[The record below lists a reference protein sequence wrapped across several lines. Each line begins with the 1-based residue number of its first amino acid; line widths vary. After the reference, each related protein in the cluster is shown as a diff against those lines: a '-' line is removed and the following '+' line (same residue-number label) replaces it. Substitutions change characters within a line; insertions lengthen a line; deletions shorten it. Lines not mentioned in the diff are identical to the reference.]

1 MTQLNLFLGL
11 LEIVTQL
18 LEIGADS
25 ATTYEARQLIDS
37 LVEDFEESK
46 SDEIEQS
53 PLVLMLTK
61 IATKETTMP
70 LELKKYFLVR
80 ECFQV
85 VENSQLEPEIFL
97 DFLPLPEESIPYLD
111 KLRIGAF
118 IILNDLL
125 KVDVTSCSVHKAH
138 MELDA
143 ILAEHEQVQANIE
156 EGFMVDSC
164 LDQLFPTTMSALD
177 MLRIIPESEVGFNA
191 IV

>member
-1 MTQLNLFLGL
+1 M
-11 LEIVTQL
+11 LEV
-18 LEIGADS
+18 GADS
-25 ATTYEARQLIDS
+25 ATTYEARQLIES
-37 LVEDFEESK
+37 LVEDFQESE
-46 SDEIEQS
+46 SGEMEQS
-53 PLVLMLTK
+53 PLLLMLTN

-85 VENSQLEPEIFL
+85 VENSQLETEIFL
-97 DFLPLPEESIPYLD
+97 DLPPLPEENTTYLA

-156 EGFMVDSC
+156 ECFRVDSC
-164 LDQLFPTTMSALD
+164 LDHLFPNLENTLNALTIYPN
-177 MLRIIPESEVGFNA
+177 MEGGIYGAV
-191 IV
+191 